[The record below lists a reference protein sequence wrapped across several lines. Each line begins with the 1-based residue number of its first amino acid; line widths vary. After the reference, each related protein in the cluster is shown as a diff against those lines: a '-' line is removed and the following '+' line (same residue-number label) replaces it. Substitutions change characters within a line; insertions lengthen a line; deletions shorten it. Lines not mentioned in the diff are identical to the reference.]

1 MEEVNEKQGF
11 FDRMK
16 NIFSLKSDSASYE
29 EIEEGIVSGA
39 NLYGTNMCVFILSIV
54 IASIGV
60 NMNSIATI
68 IGAMLISPLMG
79 PIIAVGYS
87 IATNNIKLTK
97 TALTNLSLQIV
108 IALITSTIYFLISP
122 IKTETSEILNRVYPT
137 IWDVLIAIFGGFA
150 GIIGITRK
158 EKSNVIPGVSI
169 ATALMPPICTA
180 GFGIATANIEYFGG
194 AIYLFLINSFFIGL
208 TALIVTKILKIP
220 VKENINTKK
229 ANRTK
234 ILGTAFCIIMIIPS
248 VVFAMNIANDTL
260 IRKNVD
266 KYINSEFVFDSTK
279 VLKTNLDV
287 RNNTLRVVLI
297 GQKINDEQLSKLLEV
312 KNKYGLSKIELTIDQ
327 SAIGESFTQEEINE
341 IVENDIYYDNS
352 AFKIEE
358 DGKILEL
365 EKEIQAL
372 KTEINQMKKGLE
384 K

>member
-1 MEEVNEKQGF
+1 MEELNEKQGF
-11 FDRMK
+11 FNKMK
-16 NIFSLKSDSASYE
+16 SIFSLKADSASYE
-29 EIEEGIVSGA
+29 EIEEGIISGA
-39 NLYGTNMCVFILSIV
+39 NLYGTNMCILILSIV
-54 IASIGV
+54 IASIGL

-79 PIIAVGYS
+79 PIIAIGYG

-137 IWDVLIAIFGGFA
+137 IWDVLIAIFGGLA

-180 GFGIATANIEYFGG
+180 GFGIATGNIEHFAG

-220 VKENINTKK
+220 VKENINNKK
-229 ANRTK
+229 AIRTK

-248 VVFAMNIANDTL
+248 VIFAVNIANDTF

-266 KYINSEFVFDSTK
+266 KYISSEFVFDSTK

-287 RNNTLRVVLI
+287 KNNTLRVVLI

-327 SAIGESFTQEEINE
+327 SAIGESFTQEEIDQ
-341 IVENDIYYDNS
+341 IVENDIYYDNT

-358 DGKILEL
+358 DGKIVEL

-372 KTEINQMKKGLE
+372 KAEINQMKKGLE

>member
-1 MEEVNEKQGF
+1 M
-11 FDRMK
+11 
-16 NIFSLKSDSASYE
+16 
-29 EIEEGIVSGA
+29 
-39 NLYGTNMCVFILSIV
+39 
-54 IASIGV
+54 
-60 NMNSIATI
+60 
-68 IGAMLISPLMG
+68 
-79 PIIAVGYS
+79 
-87 IATNNIKLTK
+87 
-97 TALTNLSLQIV
+97 
-108 IALITSTIYFLISP
+108 
-122 IKTETSEILNRVYPT
+122 NRVYPT
-137 IWDVLIAIFGGFA
+137 IWDVLIAIFGGLA

-180 GFGIATANIEYFGG
+180 GFGIATGNIEHFAG

-220 VKENINTKK
+220 VKENINNKK
-229 ANRTK
+229 AIRTK

-248 VVFAMNIANDTL
+248 VIFAVNIANDTF

-266 KYINSEFVFDSTK
+266 KYISSEFVFDSTK

-287 RNNTLRVVLI
+287 KNNTLRVVLI

-327 SAIGESFTQEEINE
+327 SAIGESFTQEEIDQ

-358 DGKILEL
+358 DGKIVEL

>member
-1 MEEVNEKQGF
+1 MEQ
-11 FDRMK
+11 
-16 NIFSLKSDSASYE
+16 
-29 EIEEGIVSGA
+29 
-39 NLYGTNMCVFILSIV
+39 
-54 IASIGV
+54 
-60 NMNSIATI
+60 
-68 IGAMLISPLMG
+68 
-79 PIIAVGYS
+79 
-87 IATNNIKLTK
+87 
-97 TALTNLSLQIV
+97 Q
-108 IALITSTIYFLISP
+108 
-122 IKTETSEILNRVYPT
+122 
-137 IWDVLIAIFGGFA
+137 
-150 GIIGITRK
+150 

-180 GFGIATANIEYFGG
+180 GFGIATGNIEHFAG

-297 GQKINDEQLSKLLEV
+297 GQKINDNQLSKLLEV
-312 KNKYGLSKIELTIDQ
+312 KNKYGLSKIGLTIDQ

-358 DGKILEL
+358 DGRILEL

-372 KTEINQMKKGLE
+372 KTEINQMKKDI
-384 K
+384 KR

>member
-1 MEEVNEKQGF
+1 
-11 FDRMK
+11 
-16 NIFSLKSDSASYE
+16 
-29 EIEEGIVSGA
+29 
-39 NLYGTNMCVFILSIV
+39 
-54 IASIGV
+54 
-60 NMNSIATI
+60 
-68 IGAMLISPLMG
+68 
-79 PIIAVGYS
+79 
-87 IATNNIKLTK
+87 
-97 TALTNLSLQIV
+97 
-108 IALITSTIYFLISP
+108 
-122 IKTETSEILNRVYPT
+122 
-137 IWDVLIAIFGGFA
+137 
-150 GIIGITRK
+150 
-158 EKSNVIPGVSI
+158 
-169 ATALMPPICTA
+169 MPPICTA
-180 GFGIATANIEYFGG
+180 GFGIATGNIEHFAG

-297 GQKINDEQLSKLLEV
+297 GQKINDNQLSKLLEV
-312 KNKYGLSKIELTIDQ
+312 KNKYGLSKIGLTIDQ

-358 DGKILEL
+358 DGRILEL

-372 KTEINQMKKGLE
+372 KTEINQMKKDI
-384 K
+384 KR